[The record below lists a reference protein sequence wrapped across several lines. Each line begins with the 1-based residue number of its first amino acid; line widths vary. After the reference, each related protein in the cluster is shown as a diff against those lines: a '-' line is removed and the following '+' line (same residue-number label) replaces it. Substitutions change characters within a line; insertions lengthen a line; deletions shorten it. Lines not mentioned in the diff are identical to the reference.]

1 MASSGQDAWT
11 KHFKGKGNIETV
23 MKKDSSVYDLDSPTK
38 QIGTIKAGTKILY
51 LSSKSFEQKASIEY
65 VVNRKKISGRVP
77 FDNMAKPGVKSSGE
91 ASLKPQ
97 AFNVRDQQYS
107 FSAYRKIVT
116 DAIESRKDL
125 SAETRLYISAIF
137 DYHSGGPTSKQKITK
152 IFNQVKNSIPI
163 NSINKDFGEV
173 LGPVAILEHNIFNKI
188 KINLSKGSSKIYVP
202 LRPNEPLMDYAIIVG
217 DKKYTISA
225 KSGDST
231 NTVKPDSILRLINEN
246 SKILKKWQKT
256 DQYKLLSILNS
267 ESGKE
272 GPVKAVS
279 ALYPNIISPAAAAS
293 FTSNDYDRKLFSKF
307 INNNQYLKTKKD
319 PTVLEISY
327 ECEKVIYE
335 KTRSGEL
342 DMNDIFADAIENKV
356 YYVKFAIDS
365 AGIGEFDL
373 IVADDIKK
381 IKSGRRA
388 FLRSKN
394 GYTRSG
400 DKMGIQI

>member
-1 MASSGQDAWT
+1 MASSGQAAWL
-11 KHFKGKGNIETV
+11 KYFKGNGDIETV
-23 MKKDSSVYDLDSPTK
+23 MKKDSSVYDMSVITK
-38 QIGTIKAGTKILY
+38 KIGIIKAGTKVQY
-51 LSSKSFEQKASIEY
+51 LSSKTFEQKAVIEY
-65 VVNRKKISGRVP
+65 VENRKKITGRVP
-77 FDNMAKPGVKSSGE
+77 FDDLAKPGVKSSGE

-107 FSAYRKIVT
+107 FSVYKRTVLES
-116 DAIESRKDL
+116 IENRKDL
-125 SAETRLYISAIF
+125 SAELRLYLSSLF
-137 DYHSGGPTSKQKITK
+137 DYHAGGTTSKQKLMK
-152 IFNQVKNSIPI
+152 IFGQVKNSVPL

-173 LGPVAILEHNIFNKI
+173 LGPVAILENNLFNRV

-202 LRPNEPLMDYAIIVG
+202 PRPNEPLMDYAIIVG

-231 NTVKPDSILRLINEN
+231 NTVKPDAIISLLNQN
-246 SKILKKWQKT
+246 SKILRKWQNS
-256 DQYKLLSILNS
+256 DQYKILSVLNR

-272 GPVKAVS
+272 GPVKAVA
-279 ALYPNIISPAAAAS
+279 ALYPKIISPAAAES
-293 FTSNDYDRKLFSKF
+293 FTSTDYDKKLFADF
-307 INNNQYLKTKKD
+307 IKNNQYLKMKKN

-327 ECEKVIYE
+327 EAEKIIYE
-335 KTRSGEL
+335 KTKSGDL

-356 YYVKFAIDS
+356 FYVKFALDNT
-365 AGIGEFDL
+365 GVGEFDL
-373 IVADDIKK
+373 IVADDIRK

-394 GYTRSG
+394 GYSRSG